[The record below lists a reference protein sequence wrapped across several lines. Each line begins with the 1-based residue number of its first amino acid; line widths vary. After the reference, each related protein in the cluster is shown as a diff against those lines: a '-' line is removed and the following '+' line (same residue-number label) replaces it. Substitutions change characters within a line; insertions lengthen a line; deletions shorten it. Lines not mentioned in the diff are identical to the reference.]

1 LEAKY
6 KVTSLIT
13 IETMH
18 CQYHII
24 FYAGCSHAVSV
35 DGSHVLP
42 NCDENRGWTV
52 EYDNQ
57 RCSSCTAQD
66 TSENSQLIPPAK
78 NQSLI
83 EEDLAYRLGTSHLQ
97 TPKTECEKLEAEL
110 AENLERRFL
119 QVPKDNR
126 LKMDAES
133 ALLLYLR
140 KHGPRHISTEED
152 MSEKDRNNEK

>member
-1 LEAKY
+1 
-6 KVTSLIT
+6 
-13 IETMH
+13 MH
-18 CQYHII
+18 CQYHIM

-35 DGSHVLP
+35 DGSHALP

-57 RCSSCTAQD
+57 RCASCTAQD
-66 TSENSQLIPPAK
+66 ASGNSHLKSPRDDQL
-78 NQSLI
+78 LT
-83 EEDLAYRLGTSHLQ
+83 EEDLVCRLEKSHLQ
-97 TPKTECEKLEAEL
+97 TPKADSEKLEAEL
-110 AENLERRFL
+110 AESLEGRFL

-140 KHGPRHISTEED
+140 KHT
-152 MSEKDRNNEK
+152 N

>member
-1 LEAKY
+1 MEAKY

-66 TSENSQLIPPAK
+66 TSKNSQPIPPSDD
-78 NQSLI
+78 QSLI
-83 EEDLAYRLGTSHLQ
+83 EEDLVCRLEMSHLQ
-97 TPKTECEKLEAEL
+97 TPKTDCEKSLEG
-110 AENLERRFL
+110 RFL

-152 MSEKDRNNEK
+152 MSEKDRNN